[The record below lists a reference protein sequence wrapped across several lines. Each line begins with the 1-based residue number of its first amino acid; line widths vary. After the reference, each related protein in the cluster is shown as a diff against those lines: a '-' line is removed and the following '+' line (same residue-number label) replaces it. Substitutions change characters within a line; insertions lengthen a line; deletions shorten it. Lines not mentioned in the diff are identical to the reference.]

1 MLYKDITEF
10 HFSKYLDNVKR
21 MYSLSNKKMGGY
33 YFNVQSNGQIA
44 FKFFDSVCLCSI
56 YLASCP
62 STADLSPESLYLVL

>member
-1 MLYKDITEF
+1 
-10 HFSKYLDNVKR
+10 